1 MKHFEVINSIHCFAF
16 YPMKIPAPRNK
27 LAGKYCN
34 FVNVANNQYTKKP
47 NPFKETS
54 ALSHTYHFRTDI

>member
-1 MKHFEVINSIHCFAF
+1 MLKSLIQFIVLHFIRC
-16 YPMKIPAPRNK
+16 PAPRNK